1 MKLFSKIF
9 LLGFVLFLAAP
20 TVIIAIDENIDISLL
35 LELSEEETEDEISKM
50 KTVSST
56 VFFSCSSI
64 DFEEIQKVRSTTLNV
79 QKVDS
84 MKPSTLLQ
92 PPELG

>member
-20 TVIIAIDENIDISLL
+20 TFMTAIDENIDISLL
-35 LELSEEETEDEISKM
+35 LELSEEESEDEISKM

-56 VFFSCSSI
+56 VFFCNSPV
-64 DFEEIQKVRSTTLNV
+64 DFEEIQKVRYGTLNV
-79 QKVDS
+79 QKLDS

-92 PPELG
+92 PPELV

>member
-9 LLGFVLFLAAP
+9 LLGFVLFLVAP
-20 TVIIAIDENIDISLL
+20 TFITAIDENIDISLL

>member
-20 TVIIAIDENIDISLL
+20 TFMTAIDENIDISLL
-35 LELSEEETEDEISKM
+35 LELSEEESEDEISKM

-56 VFFSCSSI
+56 VFFSNSPV
-64 DFEEIQKVRSTTLNV
+64 DFEEIQKVRYCTLNV
-79 QKVDS
+79 QKLDS

-92 PPELG
+92 PPELV

>member
-1 MKLFSKIF
+1 M
-9 LLGFVLFLAAP
+9 LFLAAP

>member
-1 MKLFSKIF
+1 MKFFSKIF
-9 LLGFVLFLAAP
+9 LFGFVLFLAAP
-20 TVIIAIDENIDISLL
+20 TFITAIDENIDISLL
-35 LELSEEETEDEISKM
+35 LELSEEESEDEISKM

>member
-1 MKLFSKIF
+1 MKFFSKIF

-84 MKPSTLLQ
+84 MKPNTLLQ